1 MEALSLTALIALS
14 LVGYS
19 AGAVSKAGRSAQ
31 LKPQIIDL
39 VLIAVIWA
47 GVVYLWASFE
57 PYRWL
62 MILPCAF
69 LSMIAGILAVLP
81 RKLPRETVT
90 TGKVL
95 GMEKREVTP
104 GNLLQRLWRAWQDYF
119 SVVGSFQSRIFL
131 SLFFFIVVTPFA
143 LPAKAF
149 SEPLRLKHRRHQS
162 HWLPRTASKVDL
174 EQSGKQY

>member
-1 MEALSLTALIALS
+1 MESLSLIALIALS
-14 LVGYS
+14 LVGYC

-69 LSMIAGILAVLP
+69 LSIIAGILAVSP
-81 RKLPRETVT
+81 RKLPQAAVT
-90 TGKVL
+90 TEKVL
-95 GMEKREVTP
+95 DTKKQEVTP

-143 LPAKAF
+143 LAVKAF
-149 SEPLRLKHRRHQS
+149 SDPLRINYRGNES
-162 HWLPRTASKVDL
+162 HWLPKTVSKADL